1 MDKEEMKQASATME
15 EEENKEGMKHAVD
28 TMEENWMKMVFEIMD
43 KERYN
48 RYQNNGRK
56 KQGKVRDKT
65 GYLDKPRKR

>member
-48 RYQNNGRK
+48 RYQK
-56 KQGKVRDKT
+56 HWKEKT
-65 GYLDKPRKR
+65 RESEG

>member
-43 KERYN
+43 KE
-48 RYQNNGRK
+48 
-56 KQGKVRDKT
+56 
-65 GYLDKPRKR
+65 